1 MPLYD
6 YECSKHGVFERIGP
20 VDDTPQFCPKCGGLV
35 KKLPA
40 LFAIDKQSK
49 MGHTRM
55 ELFDNLAKEGN
66 GQKDWRDYDTYYQE
80 AIGIPPEERYVA
92 PN

>member
-6 YECSKHGVFERIGP
+6 YECSEHGVFERIGS
-20 VDDTPQFCPKCGGLV
+20 VDDAPQFCSQCKRRV
-35 KKLPA
+35 KKLPS
-40 LFAIDKQSK
+40 LFAIDKHSK

-66 GQKDWRDYDTYYQE
+66 GHKDWRDNDTYYHRATGNLDALNE
-80 AIGIPPEERYVA
+80 SS
-92 PN
+92 